1 MCRAQPTAERAAQG
15 GAAAAAVAVGKA
27 ELEAAL
33 EATRERTSAAIGAPQ
48 VPRLK
53 RSAGVGLGG
62 NVAPQTIGL
71 FGNARRR

>member
-1 MCRAQPTAERAAQG
+1 
-15 GAAAAAVAVGKA
+15 VGKA

-53 RSAGVGLGG
+53 RSAGVGLEGD
-62 NVAPQTIGL
+62 VAPQMYWLYWKCKEAIGL
-71 FGNARRR
+71 SQCTMLTI